1 MNLKN
6 IIIFTLL
13 ISTFAFATIGNPDNV
28 YWSGSYFIINYVIL
42 FTMFSREF
50 DKKISYVGMALSA
63 TILLYVLLKYFFNFE
78 YNRLY
83 NLLVFGVALG
93 SIIYIERKN
102 WLR

>member
-6 IIIFTLL
+6 IILFILLTFTLL
-13 ISTFAFATIGNPDNV
+13 YATIGNPDNI
-28 YWSGSYFIINYVIL
+28 YWSGAYFIINYVIL

-63 TILLYVLLKYFFNFE
+63 TILLYVVLKYLFNFE
-78 YNRLY
+78 YYRLY

-93 SIIYIERKN
+93 SIIYIERK
-102 WLR
+102 WLP

>member
-6 IIIFTLL
+6 IILFILLTFTLL
-13 ISTFAFATIGNPDNV
+13 YATIGDPDNI
-28 YWSGSYFIINYVIL
+28 YWSGAYFIINYVIL

-63 TILLYVLLKYFFNFE
+63 TILLYVVLKYLFNFQ
-78 YNRLY
+78 YYRLY

-93 SIIYIERKN
+93 SIIYIEKK

>member
-1 MNLKN
+1 MNLNN
-6 IIIFTLL
+6 IILFILLTFTLL
-13 ISTFAFATIGNPDNV
+13 YATIGDPDNI
-28 YWSGSYFIINYVIL
+28 YWSGAYFIINYVIL

-63 TILLYVLLKYFFNFE
+63 TILLYVVLKYLFNFE
-78 YNRLY
+78 YYRLY

-93 SIIYIERKN
+93 SIIYIEKK

>member
-6 IIIFTLL
+6 IILYILLAFTLL
-13 ISTFAFATIGNPDNV
+13 YATIGDPDNI
-28 YWSGSYFIINYVIL
+28 YWSGAYFIINYVIL

-63 TILLYVLLKYFFNFE
+63 TILLYVVLKYLFNFE
-78 YNRLY
+78 YYRLY

-93 SIIYIERKN
+93 SIIYIEKK

>member
-6 IIIFTLL
+6 IILFILLAFTLL
-13 ISTFAFATIGNPDNV
+13 YATIGDPDNI
-28 YWSGSYFIINYVIL
+28 YWSGAYFIVNYVIL

-63 TILLYVLLKYFFNFE
+63 TILLYVVLKYLFNFE
-78 YNRLY
+78 YHRLY

-93 SIIYIERKN
+93 SIIYIERK
-102 WLR
+102 WLP

>member
-6 IIIFTLL
+6 IILFILLTFTLL
-13 ISTFAFATIGNPDNV
+13 YATIGDPDNI
-28 YWSGSYFIINYVIL
+28 YWSGAYFIINYVIL

-63 TILLYVLLKYFFNFE
+63 TILLYVVLKYLFNFE
-78 YNRLY
+78 YYRLY

-93 SIIYIERKN
+93 SIIYIEKK

>member
-6 IIIFTLL
+6 IILFILLAFTLL
-13 ISTFAFATIGNPDNV
+13 YATIGDPDNI
-28 YWSGSYFIINYVIL
+28 YWSGAYFIINYVIL

-63 TILLYVLLKYFFNFE
+63 TILLYVVLKYFFNFE
-78 YNRLY
+78 YHRLY

-93 SIIYIERKN
+93 SIIYIERK
-102 WLR
+102 WLP

>member
-6 IIIFTLL
+6 IILFILLAFTLL
-13 ISTFAFATIGNPDNV
+13 YATIGDPDNI
-28 YWSGSYFIINYVIL
+28 YWSGAYFIINYVIL

-63 TILLYVLLKYFFNFE
+63 TILLYVVLKYLFNFE
-78 YNRLY
+78 YYRLY

-93 SIIYIERKN
+93 SIIYIEKK

>member
-6 IIIFTLL
+6 IILFILLGFTLVY
-13 ISTFAFATIGNPDNV
+13 ATIGDPDNL
-28 YWSGSYFIINYVIL
+28 YWSGAYFIINYVIL
-42 FTMFSREF
+42 FTMFSREI

-63 TILLYVLLKYFFNFE
+63 TILLYIVLKYFFDFE
-78 YNRLY
+78 YRRLY

-93 SIIYIERKN
+93 SIIYIERK

>member
-6 IIIFTLL
+6 IILFILLAFTLL
-13 ISTFAFATIGNPDNV
+13 YATIGDPDNI
-28 YWSGSYFIINYVIL
+28 YWSGAYFIVNYVIL

-63 TILLYVLLKYFFNFE
+63 TILLYVVLKYFFNFE
-78 YNRLY
+78 YHRLY

-93 SIIYIERKN
+93 SIIYIERK
-102 WLR
+102 WLP

>member
-6 IIIFTLL
+6 IILYILLAFTLL
-13 ISTFAFATIGNPDNV
+13 YATIGDPDNI
-28 YWSGSYFIINYVIL
+28 YWSGAYFIINYVIL

-63 TILLYVLLKYFFNFE
+63 TILLYVVLKYLFNFQ
-78 YNRLY
+78 YYRLY

-93 SIIYIERKN
+93 SIIYIEKK

>member
-6 IIIFTLL
+6 IILFILLAFTLL
-13 ISTFAFATIGNPDNV
+13 YATIGDPDNI
-28 YWSGSYFIINYVIL
+28 YWSGAYFIVNYVIL

-63 TILLYVLLKYFFNFE
+63 TILLYVVLKYLFNFE
-78 YNRLY
+78 YHRLY

-93 SIIYIERKN
+93 AIIYIERK
-102 WLR
+102 WLP